1 MEPVS
6 IHFDDGEEA
15 TLPAS
20 HVMTE
25 TQMREEL
32 RRVQIL
38 AAIRIQAIVRGV
50 LARRECILLAVAAA
64 NAAFHEA
71 EMDARQ
77 AAEAE
82 EAQGSSLGTSAA
94 AVAACARGTSVG
106 SVAATAASACGALAA
121 AVATCARGA
130 SRRSGAVRHGE
141 PRRHSRH
148 GHPCHGHADDDRHP
162 RRGGGRARLHVMT
175 VSTMS
180 RAQELTPL
188 HSTLRRVLVC
198 GV

>member
-1 MEPVS
+1 MQAAAADPRC
-6 IHFDDGEEA
+6 A
-15 TLPAS
+15 RALPWQLLLS
-20 HVMTE
+20 LVGQTVP
-25 TQMREEL
+25 L
-32 RRVQIL
+32 SD
-38 AAIRIQAIVRGV
+38 RGCA
-50 LARRECILLAVAAA
+50 LARAEHHRAAA
-64 NAAFHEA
+64 
-71 EMDARQ
+71 Q
-77 AAEAE
+77 AE

-188 HSTLRRVLVC
+188 YSTLRRVSLYLWC
-198 GV
+198 ILRLLSLRDRQPPHPNLTCHDLCNLRGTG